1 MIAKLIYIFVCIS
14 GLFLSTA
21 TKAELVVRQST
32 ALSGVLASSGVP
44 MAKGA
49 EVYFAELNAKGG
61 VAGQKI
67 KFISTDDE
75 YKVNKTV
82 ANAESA
88 CRDENTVVMMG
99 GSGTANNEALFTQKV
114 LASCEL
120 ALVGPR
126 TGALSLRDASNAYMF
141 HVRPTY
147 AEEVQKIIKHFETTG
162 LKKIGIVYQDDAF
175 GQDGLVAAQNAIK
188 DLRLSAVLTVAYPRN
203 TADVKQAVDKALV
216 LNPDAILLLTTTAST
231 AAFIQAY
238 RSAAGAAYL
247 AGLSI
252 NDVSSIVKK
261 VGDGYAR
268 GVVIAMPFPDLYK
281 ARTTIAKQYLA
292 ALQRYAPNEKPSYP
306 GLEGYVVAKAI
317 GYALAKASK
326 PNRQSVYKA
335 LQGMS
340 DVNLGDFYLN
350 YSSTTRSGSHY
361 VDIGVINKD
370 GILYR

>member
-1 MIAKLIYIFVCIS
+1 M
-14 GLFLSTA
+14 
-21 TKAELVVRQST
+21 
-32 ALSGVLASSGVP
+32 
-44 MAKGA
+44 
-49 EVYFAELNAKGG
+49 
-61 VAGQKI
+61 
-67 KFISTDDE
+67 
-75 YKVNKTV
+75 
-82 ANAESA
+82 
-88 CRDENTVVMMG
+88 
-99 GSGTANNEALFTQKV
+99 
-114 LASCEL
+114 

-317 GYALAKASK
+317 GYALTKTPK
-326 PNRQSVYKA
+326 PTRLSVYKT

-340 DVNLGDFYLN
+340 DVNLGDFYLT